1 MFLYTP
7 CMTKAPHAVPA
18 PITVR
23 DAIDTSD
30 MLRALMLRQRQSE
43 DRLRVVCTVL
53 SSELQCQVRAG
64 GLDSD
69 RWTLMADDSATAAK
83 LRQLLPR
90 LQAVLSAE
98 GLAEP
103 PVNIRVRPR

>member
-1 MFLYTP
+1 
-7 CMTKAPHAVPA
+7 MTKVPRAVPA
-18 PITVR
+18 PITAR
-23 DAIDTSD
+23 EAIDTSD
-30 MLRALMLRQRQSE
+30 MLRALMLRQRQSA
-43 DRLRVVCTVL
+43 DRLRIISTVL
-53 SSELQCQVRAG
+53 PTELQSQVRAG
-64 GLDSD
+64 GLDCD

-90 LQAVLSAE
+90 LQAVLRTE